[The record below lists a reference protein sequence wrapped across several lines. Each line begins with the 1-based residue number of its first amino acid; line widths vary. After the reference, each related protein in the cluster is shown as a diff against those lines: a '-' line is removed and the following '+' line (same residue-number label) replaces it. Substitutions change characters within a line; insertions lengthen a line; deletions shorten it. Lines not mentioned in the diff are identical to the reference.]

1 MKENYNKESK
11 NTSLIFF
18 ILLSY
23 NSDKYF
29 VPFFCFFFFAPDCC
43 IPSDYSVKQRVNEKK
58 EEDFCLTA
66 YCYHVTNEFQ
76 SESTLY
82 NFLECQ
88 ATPC

>member
-29 VPFFCFFFFAPDCC
+29 VPFFCFFFVPDCC